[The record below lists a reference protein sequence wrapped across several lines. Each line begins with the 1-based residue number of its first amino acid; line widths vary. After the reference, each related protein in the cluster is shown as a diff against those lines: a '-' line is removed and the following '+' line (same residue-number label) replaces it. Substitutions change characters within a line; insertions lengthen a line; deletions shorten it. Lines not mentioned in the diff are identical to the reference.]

1 MSNLLDFTQRDV
13 KKFITE
19 FLERIDTSRKYEQQ
33 VKDQQKKVKRGE
45 DGEKVKAQQKQIKD
59 VSKFLVPGRQIC
71 YC

>member
-1 MSNLLDFTQRDV
+1 MSNLLDFTQKDV

-45 DGEKVKAQQKQIKD
+45 DGEKVKA
-59 VSKFLVPGRQIC
+59 
-71 YC
+71 